1 MGTSNLEVALPTAM
15 ERTEEFSAALP
26 MENLYPISHFYV
38 RDCYAEYYELIL
50 KTLYECNYKIV
61 TVTGTPGIGKSVFY
75 GYFFHR
81 YKSKPNL
88 TIITAS
94 FTTES
99 KMKEAVVFRGGADCG
114 SASGSSH
121 QFIRDAQVAALKRK
135 DEVLFLYDGPP
146 DIEPK
151 MPSKM
156 VCFASPNEQ
165 WLSKVSKKE
174 EACTLYMPLWDEG
187 ELIAAAASLKMPI
200 SPQKIEER
208 FSIFGGV
215 ARCCLA
221 RNEKFVIARKRELE
235 SDIAGMDSQMV
246 LDRLLKGILGGPTHH
261 RMCHYI
267 PKRDDPEDFDV
278 RIASK
283 FVSLRVLEKISS
295 RAYTN
300 RDLLLSYLED
310 ISKVAAFRGHL
321 LEIKAHEQLVR
332 GGDVCAKCISFDRE
346 FTETFVC
353 QESDDFYFFNSE
365 DLSRETLRL
374 GPYHISR
381 ASNYESIDSFYYPIQ
396 CASETP
402 SRCEVAGFGSAS
414 NILLFQMT
422 VSPRHPVDGK
432 GIVSVLDSLE
442 LLDEALFN
450 PNRVKLIFVVAN
462 DSQPSLARKQPIPWS
477 PAADSNQVSII
488 KHIDDAKMKQLFD
501 LEIKTVRDLRRAV
514 RGGPTNSLLAECQA
528 DLNAFDE
535 SQQLTERMLTSIT
548 QYVWEV

>member
-38 RDCYAEYYELIL
+38 RDCYPEYYELIL

-61 TVTGTPGIGKSVFY
+61 TVTGTP
-75 GYFFHR
+75 
-81 YKSKPNL
+81 
-88 TIITAS
+88 
-94 FTTES
+94 ES

-235 SDIAGMDSQMV
+235 SDIA
-246 LDRLLKGILGGPTHH
+246 
-261 RMCHYI
+261 
-267 PKRDDPEDFDV
+267 
-278 RIASK
+278 
-283 FVSLRVLEKISS
+283 
-295 RAYTN
+295 
-300 RDLLLSYLED
+300 
-310 ISKVAAFRGHL
+310 
-321 LEIKAHEQLVR
+321 
-332 GGDVCAKCISFDRE
+332 
-346 FTETFVC
+346 ETFVC

-402 SRCEVAGFGSAS
+402 
-414 NILLFQMT
+414 T
-422 VSPRHPVDGK
+422 
-432 GIVSVLDSLE
+432 
-442 LLDEALFN
+442 
-450 PNRVKLIFVVAN
+450 N